1 MMAKGIIKN
10 KTKAVLRPH
19 VASTHEL
26 ECKDCG
32 ATAVK
37 LSNVVAYTCW
47 ECVASMA
54 DSSTL
59 PAPKRPAGYPRG
71 WKFMSVFTHGNGTVY
86 YKGVEQPNL
95 KGTLNPTEIKQVPK
109 DTRSKAQKATEKQE
123 TLLQINSL
131 KKEIKKEKRTT
142 YRRKLE
148 SQLKQIQ
155 KKL

>member
-1 MMAKGIIKN
+1 MAKGITT
-10 KTKAVLRPH
+10 KTKAVLKPYI
-19 VASTHEL
+19 TDTYEL
-26 ECKDCG
+26 ECRDCG
-32 ATAVK
+32 AIAIK
-37 LSNVVAYTCW
+37 LTNVVAYTCW
-47 ECVASMA
+47 ECVAASA

-59 PAPKRPAGYPRG
+59 PTAKRPSGYPRG
-71 WKFMSVFTHGNGTVY
+71 WKFMKAFVHINGTVY
-86 YKGVEQPNL
+86 HKGVEQPNL
-95 KGTLNPTEIKQVPK
+95 RGTLKPTEIKQVPK

-123 TLLQINSL
+123 ILLQINSL